1 MTLDEE
7 GLESQNNTDQQ
18 SDTTSITRV
27 SGMYQD
33 YFLDYASYVIL
44 ERAVPALEDGLKPVQ
59 RRILHAM
66 FTMEDGRYH
75 KVANIIGQ
83 TMRFHP
89 HGDASIGDALVQ
101 LGQKDILIDTQGN
114 WGNVLTGDSAAAPRY
129 IEARLSR
136 FSLEVVFSPK
146 VTQWQSSYDG
156 RADEPIHL
164 PVKFPLLLAQ
174 GVEGIAVGLSTRVL
188 PHNFN
193 ELIDGSIKILKGRK
207 AEIFPDFPTGGIADF
222 TQYNDGARGGRVRVR
237 AKIVQADKRNLV
249 ITEIPFG
256 TTTQSLID
264 SVIKA
269 NDKGKIKIKK
279 IEDNTAEHV
288 EINIHL
294 PANISPDKMID
305 ALYAF
310 TDCEVS
316 IAPLGCVIEND
327 TPRFMGVSEILKES
341 THHTVS
347 LLKQELEIKLHELQE
362 QWHFASLER
371 IFIENRIYRDIEEAE
386 TWEEVIDFIRKGLE
400 PHVKNL
406 IREVTE
412 EDIVRLTEI
421 RIKRISKFDSDKAN
435 DRILDL
441 EGKIADVKNNL
452 ANLIPFA
459 IDYFKSLK
467 KKYGAGRERKT
478 EIKVFDDIVAAKVAI
493 ANAKLYINRTEGF
506 IGTSLRKDEFISDC
520 SDIDDIIVI
529 RKDGTLV
536 VTRVAPKVFVGKD
549 ILYAAVFK
557 RGDKRTI
564 YNMIYVDGKTK
575 VTYMKR
581 FSVTS
586 ITRDKEYE
594 LASENKGSK
603 VLYLTVNANGE
614 AEVVTIHLRALQK
627 LRKLRFDIDFAELAI
642 KGRMAKG
649 NIVSKF
655 PVKKIELREKGIS
668 TLAARKIW
676 FDDTVQRL
684 NGEGRGT
691 LLGAF
696 KGEDKILSVYQN
708 GDYRLSTFDLSTH
721 FEEDM
726 VLIEKWKPDQPLA
739 AVYWDAAKKRYYV
752 KRFLLDDIEKKD
764 SFISN
769 SKGSYLELITTARQP
784 VIEIA
789 FKKVKGEQKEPLKI
803 NLEEFISVKGRKA
816 QGNQLTTLPVK
827 DINLVDFEEEAEQI
841 EDTKDDSTNE
851 EDDKGDDQ
859 ITLAFN
865 D

>member
-146 VTQWQSSYDG
+146 VTHWQSSYDG

-529 RKDGTLV
+529 RNDGTLV

-603 VLYLTVNANGE
+603 VLYLTVNPNGE